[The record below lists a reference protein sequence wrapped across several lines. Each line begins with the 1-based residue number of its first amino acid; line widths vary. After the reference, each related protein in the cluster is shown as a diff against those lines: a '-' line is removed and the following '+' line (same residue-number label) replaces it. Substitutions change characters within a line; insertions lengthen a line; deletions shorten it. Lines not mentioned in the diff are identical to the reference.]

1 MDLTTFIVAL
11 AIGAVFGFFIGMLFV
26 KLRFAGDLATSR
38 AEAKAALESKKETL
52 ETQQKNF
59 DATIETVKERF
70 ENIAGKV
77 LEEQQK
83 KFDIYN
89 KKEFESITSPFMKEL
104 NDLHKIIGESDSDR
118 KTSKTELDTTIKI
131 LVKQSQE
138 LSKDSQ
144 KLTEALASKGNVL
157 GNWGEKM
164 LAEILRASGLKEG
177 IQYTIQENF
186 KDDNGANFRTD
197 VIINCPDGSRIIID
211 SKANLGAYKKYY
223 DATND
228 EDRKR
233 ASRENY
239 DSVWKHVE
247 ELSGKYEKI
256 VPNAVPKVLMFVPNE
271 GTYLLALN
279 YRNDLIEQ
287 AYEKGIFIVSPTNLM
302 LVTELILIS
311 WQNTH
316 QEENCKKIIDAA
328 TNLYEK
334 FAVLSD
340 HISKLGNQI
349 NTVSAKYNNV
359 VQNLKGKDNII
370 NQIKALRD
378 FGAKPTKTI
387 KEIQDIKTSDVIPLP
402 SSDES
407 SEEAD
412 AETTA

>member
-11 AIGAVFGFFIGMLFV
+11 VIGAVFGFFIGMLFV

-38 AEAKAALESKKETL
+38 AEAKAALENKKETL

-104 NDLHKIIGESDSDR
+104 NDLRKIIGESDSDR

-164 LAEILRASGLKEG
+164 LAEILKASGLKEG

-186 KDDNGANFRTD
+186 KDDNGDNFRTD

-228 EDRKR
+228 EDRKK
-233 ASRENY
+233 ASKENY

-287 AYEKGIFIVSPTNLM
+287 AYERGIFIVSPTNLM

-328 TNLYEK
+328 TKLYDK
-334 FAVLSD
+334 FTVLSN
-340 HISKLGNQI
+340 HISNLGNQI

-370 NQIKALRD
+370 SQIAALRD
-378 FGAKPTKTI
+378 FGAKPTKQI
-387 KEIQDIKTSDVIPLP
+387 QEIREIKTSDTILLP

-407 SEEAD
+407 SEEAED
-412 AETTA
+412 